1 VSELTIPNFGVLLG
15 PAIRQVPERSR
26 PAFLALLERG
36 AADRYRHW
44 ASRVA
49 DAAEGLS
56 ACAER
61 EDAIARRVDA
71 LFPAPEDDHAV
82 IERAFPIARDAYYG
96 VFEGLPLLDQL
107 RIQANAERQGAA
119 AWRSLAAGQ
128 PETSVREALEACA
141 VLEETSADHL
151 DALIANPTPDLDAV

>member
-1 VSELTIPNFGVLLG
+1 MGDLEVPNFGVLLG
-15 PAIRQVPERSR
+15 PAIGRVPERSR

-44 ASRVA
+44 ATRVP
-49 DAAEGLS
+49 DAAEGLLE
-56 ACAER
+56 CAER
-61 EDAIARRVDA
+61 EDAIARRVEA

-82 IERAFPIARDAYYG
+82 MDEALPVARDAYYG
-96 VFEGLPLLDQL
+96 VFEDLSLMDQL

-119 AWRSLAAGQ
+119 AWRALAAGQ
-128 PETSVREALEACA
+128 QASSIREALEACA

-151 DALIANPTPDLDAV
+151 DALVARPTPGLAAA